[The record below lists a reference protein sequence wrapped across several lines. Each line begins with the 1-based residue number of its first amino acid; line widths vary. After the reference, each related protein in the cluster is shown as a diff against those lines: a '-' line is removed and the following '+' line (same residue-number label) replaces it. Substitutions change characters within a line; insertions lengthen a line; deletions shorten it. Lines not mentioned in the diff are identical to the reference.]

1 MNDTIT
7 LIGIAAT
14 DPRTVTTTAG
24 LDIAS
29 FRLASTPRRYD
40 RSKDEWVDGDTNWYT
55 ITAFRVL
62 AANVA
67 ACVSKGDR
75 VVVTGRLRVRSWES
89 GDKSGTTV
97 EVDADTVGHDLRWG
111 RSTYLR
117 TSTAVAAPSGGAV
130 QPAAD
135 ASAPQAPASAEAG
148 PGWAA
153 PLSPG
158 EVPGPDEGD
167 GSGVADPSEP
177 LADPSAALADPS
189 AAADGDAEGAAPTAA
204 EPASASGPPF

>member
-1 MNDTIT
+1 MNDTIA

-117 TSTAVAAPSGGAV
+117 TSTAVGAPSGGAV
-130 QPAAD
+130 QPAGD

-167 GSGVADPSEP
+167 GSGVADPSE
-177 LADPSAALADPS
+177 ALADPHG
-189 AAADGDAEGAAPTAA
+189 AADGGAGGAAPTAA
-204 EPASASGPPF
+204 ERASVGGPPF

>member
-67 ACVSKGDR
+67 ACVRKGDR

-117 TSTAVAAPSGGAV
+117 TSTAVAAPSGGAA
-130 QPAAD
+130 QPAGD
-135 ASAPQAPASAEAG
+135 ASARQAPASPEAG

-158 EVPGPDEGD
+158 EGPGPDEGD
-167 GSGVADPSEP
+167 GSGVADPSE
-177 LADPSAALADPS
+177 ALADPHG
-189 AAADGDAEGAAPTAA
+189 AADGGAEGAGPTAA
-204 EPASASGPPF
+204 EPAPVGGPPF